1 MISERAADVAIP
13 DLPLPVLYHDHGGEK
28 HEPVSLHAATSPP
41 PLARP
46 SSSSD
51 AASPSSGSNKR
62 FRSPSPPP
70 ARDAPSAIEHEGP
83 AMSGKSP
90 GTKRRRL
97 EAPASSPDAQ
107 TGAAVATAKATA
119 KRVLEIEDSSDSYVS
134 PFVASP
140 LRHISIP
147 GARSVT
153 PPPLTSWLLRRKTK
167 ARLSLPRESRFPQV
181 TRTC

>member
-1 MISERAADVAIP
+1 
-13 DLPLPVLYHDHGGEK
+13 
-28 HEPVSLHAATSPP
+28 
-41 PLARP
+41 
-46 SSSSD
+46 
-51 AASPSSGSNKR
+51 
-62 FRSPSPPP
+62 
-70 ARDAPSAIEHEGP
+70 
-83 AMSGKSP
+83 MSGKSP

-153 PPPLTSWLLRRKTK
+153 AATANIGGCYAGKRR
-167 ARLSLPRESRFPQV
+167 RGCLCQENQDFHR
-181 TRTC
+181 